1 MMRVCVALALVCLLP
16 DRVVAQTPVDG
27 WSGQVQCQIASRGL
41 GYEDD
46 QTHTWVLSGAPG
58 VRNDFRDY
66 PATWTVSGSG
76 RRTPVAARVSAPG
89 VGESWAYAGSSPSAS
104 ITLWVPLGTGTIR
117 IAGGQRAV
125 TATNGIKGTTATAAF
140 AANVAEWRFQY
151 IDIANGAA
159 RTTLSDSRTQS
170 RGDLAG
176 WRPPPG
182 TTVTEAC
189 SWKLTKSA
197 PASDGGASAKGA
209 TGGAAASNPAAS
221 AAGGAAASTASVG
234 GALGSGASGSSAAAA
249 KIGGAAGAAAAS
261 GGVAGASNAGAPSTS
276 SASTKAA
283 GSGAAPGAAAA
294 AAGGASP
301 NSATA
306 GNSSS
311 GLSPDVM
318 RPYTAIGRTPTPG
331 TGVVVATLVD
341 DTGAPLV
348 GVSMADIR
356 LLDATSLPVG
366 VGPYM
371 FGATGDIVDSNT
383 LRASA
388 SFNGRSRVAFLDVPA
403 GTLTL
408 TVMYSRDGKVVTRS
422 AKVITNAEAITAVQP

>member
-1 MMRVCVALALVCLLP
+1 MMRVCFALALVCLLP
-16 DRVVAQTPVDG
+16 NRVVAQTPVDG
-27 WSGQVQCQIASRGL
+27 WSGQVQCHIASRGA

-46 QTHTWVLSGAPG
+46 QTHTWMLSGAPG
-58 VRNDFRDY
+58 VRSNFRDY

-76 RRTPVAARVSAPG
+76 RRTLVSARASAPG
-89 VGESWAYAGSSPSAS
+89 VGEAWTYGGSNAGAS
-104 ITLWVPLGTGTIR
+104 ITLWVPVGTGTIR

-125 TATNGIKGTTATAAF
+125 AATNGIKGTTATAPF

-151 IDIANGAA
+151 IDVIDGAA
-159 RTTLSDSRTQS
+159 RTTMSDSRTQS
-170 RGDLAG
+170 RNDLAG

-182 TTVTEAC
+182 TTVTETC
-189 SWKLTKSA
+189 SWKLAKNALS
-197 PASDGGASAKGA
+197 SDGGANAKGA
-209 TGGAAASNPAAS
+209 TASAAGAAATGAAS
-221 AAGGAAASTASVG
+221 AAGRAAASAASVG
-234 GALGSGASGSSAAAA
+234 GAAGSGASGS
-249 KIGGAAGAAAAS
+249 AAGATNT
-261 GGVAGASNAGAPSTS
+261 GGD
-276 SASTKAA
+276 
-283 GSGAAPGAAAA
+283 

-301 NSATA
+301 NAATA

-318 RPYTAIGRTPTPG
+318 RPYTAVGRTPTPG

-356 LLDATSLPVG
+356 LVDATSLPVG
-366 VGPYM
+366 MGPYM
-371 FGATGDIVDSNT
+371 FGAAGDIVDSNT

-408 TVMYSRDGKVVTRS
+408 NVMYSRDGKVVTRS
-422 AKVITNAEAITAVQP
+422 AQVIIKAGAITAVQP